1 MIRRPPRSTR
11 TDTPFPYTTLFRSAI
26 AALEADTFLAADIA
40 EARDIDAPRTPAI
53 FDIFGHP
60 GDIARD
66 ADAEDM
72 VHHIAAQCHAGV
84 EVALGRSGDA
94 RIHQYLRRGHR
105 RGAEEDEAR
114 GAQLR
119 LAGLLLDH
127 ANARERAG

>member
-1 MIRRPPRSTR
+1 MLQRCAEDLGLRRVSPRAA
-11 TDTPFPYTTLFRSAI
+11 LIAI

-72 VHHIAAQCHAGV
+72 VHHIAAQCPAGV
-84 EVALGRSGDA
+84 EVALGRRS
-94 RIHQYLRRGHR
+94 
-105 RGAEEDEAR
+105 EEHTSELQSLMRNSSD
-114 GAQLR
+114 GFCL
-119 LAGLLLDH
+119 
-127 ANARERAG
+127 